1 MIASAAVLEVDGIDL
16 LSRNGHLYLSD
27 RLESTTLVAG
37 REAARQARAGQREA
51 EVNFFSQF
59 VPI

>member
-16 LSRNGHLYLSD
+16 LLRNGHLDLSD
-27 RLESTTLVAG
+27 GLESTTLAAR
-37 REAARQARAGQREA
+37 REAARQAHAGQREA